1 MNSSLKSLVLIASLG
16 LALGACTIRSNTTV
30 EKPMPAATTSS
41 TTTYTSPDAASPTG
55 TSTTTVYRN

>member
-1 MNSSLKSLVLIASLG
+1 MNSSIKSLVLIVSLG
-16 LALGACTIRSNTTV
+16 LALGACTIRSDTV
-30 EKPMPAATTSS
+30 VQKPAPAATSS